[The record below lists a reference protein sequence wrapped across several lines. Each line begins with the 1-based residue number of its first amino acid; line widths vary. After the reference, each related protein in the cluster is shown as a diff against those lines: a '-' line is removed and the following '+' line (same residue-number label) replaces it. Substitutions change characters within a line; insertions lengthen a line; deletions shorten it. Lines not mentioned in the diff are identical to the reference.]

1 MYDFLN
7 RLVWDNVNTHKI
19 ARHNLTV
26 DDVEEA
32 LVDRRRVDNRTR
44 TGDSGQNKDMK
55 RFKMVGK
62 TLSGDFITVIL
73 GITVD
78 GLPRVVTAYPSP
90 QKDVR
95 LYKRR
100 R

>member
-1 MYDFLN
+1 MKKSNKLLWDSVN
-7 RLVWDNVNTHKI
+7 RRKI
-19 ARHNLTV
+19 VQHNLTV
-26 DDVEEA
+26 EEVEEA
-32 LVDRRRVDNRTR
+32 LADRRRVDNRTR
-44 TGDSGQNKDMK
+44 TGDSGQNKDIK

-62 TLSGDFITVIL
+62 TYAGDFITVIL
-73 GITVD
+73 GITSN